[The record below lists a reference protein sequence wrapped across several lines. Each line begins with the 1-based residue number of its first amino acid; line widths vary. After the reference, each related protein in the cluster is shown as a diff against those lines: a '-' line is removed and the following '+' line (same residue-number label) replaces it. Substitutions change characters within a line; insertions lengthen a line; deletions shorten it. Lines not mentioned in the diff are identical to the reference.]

1 MMTGKTVLENGARS
15 DMPDGPGAAADI
27 FPPTQSVFARFRR
40 NKLSILG
47 AVIVFI
53 AVTMAIFAPWL
64 APLDPNA
71 VNAPARLGP
80 IGSAGRLLGSDELG
94 RDILSRLIWGARVTL
109 LVSLSATSIAL
120 VLGTLLGLISGYFL
134 GWLDSVI
141 SRFIDI
147 LMAFPYFLLALT
159 VIAVL
164 GPGLLNGMIA
174 VALVNIPF
182 FTRIVRGVTLSIRE
196 SDYVL
201 AAKGI
206 GASNTRILIS
216 HVLLN
221 CLSTVIVAA
230 TLNIGWMITAAAA
243 LSFLGLGVQPPTSD
257 WGTMLASGRQ
267 FLSAAPHVATLPG
280 LAIFITVL
288 GFNLLGDGLR
298 DALDPRLRD

>member
-1 MMTGKTVLENGARS
+1 MS
-15 DMPDGPGAAADI
+15 DSALPAVKDGAAAVEL
-27 FPPTQSVFARFRR
+27 FAPTQSILARFRR
-40 NKLSILG
+40 NKLSIFG
-47 AVIVFI
+47 AIIV
-53 AVTMAIFAPWL
+53 AVAVAMALFAPWL
-64 APLDPNA
+64 SPLDPDA
-71 VNAPARLGP
+71 VDARSRLAPMGT
-80 IGSAGRLLGSDELG
+80 AGHLLGTDELG

-109 LVSLSATSIAL
+109 VVSLSATAIAL
-120 VLGTLLGLISGYFL
+120 IVGTLLGLLSGYFL

-141 SRFIDI
+141 MRLIDI
-147 LMAFPYFLLALT
+147 LMAFPYFLLALA

-196 SDYVL
+196 SDYVT
-201 AAKGI
+201 AARGI
-206 GASNTRILIS
+206 GAGNTRILLR

-221 CLSTVIVAA
+221 CVSTVIVAG

-257 WGTMLASGRQ
+257 WGTMLSSGRQ

-280 LAIFITVL
+280 LAIFVTVL

-298 DALDPRLRD
+298 DALDPRLRE